1 MTRCQAV
8 YFMFTRFTIVLVLI
22 IAMVGCGR
30 NDISH
35 TINQYQERIANVL
48 DTPFNAP
55 MPTTTSVSLVY
66 PSKRLLVNVITPP
79 QLDVKQFFALKKCDL
94 NLLIAQRNTPLGRT
108 QPPSVR
114 YLYEREVVESL
125 SRCKVLMPEYSALLD
140 DWLEHK
146 LAALPLAW
154 ANLIQTSDETIN
166 AFSSNSDFFDS
177 ASSSELHTTK
187 SALSYLLDANSQL
200 RTASNSQELESYLSQ
215 LSKSH
220 LPAKTWRTQSVI
232 KEELNRT
239 TLWLQKQDLHD
250 QCEDGQPSQ
259 KMKYLKNVFTL
270 FFIEKIQ
277 PIGSELNRVHYALS
291 PLYQKL
297 SAEPNLALSFR
308 HFIDAQGDKGF
319 SAYQQAIKSHVQFW
333 QTLFKQCNM
342 SPTSLNSR

>member
-1 MTRCQAV
+1 MLNRL
-8 YFMFTRFTIVLVLI
+8 TIVLALT
-22 IAMVGCGR
+22 IATVGCGR

-35 TINQYQERIANVL
+35 TMNQYQERIANVL
-48 DTPFNAP
+48 DAPFNAP
-55 MPTTTSVSLVY
+55 IPIKASASLVY
-66 PSKRLLVNVITPP
+66 PSKRLLVNVINPP

-94 NLLIAQRNTPLGRT
+94 SVLIAQRNTPLGRI

-125 SRCKVLMPEYSALLD
+125 SRCKLLMPEYSALLD

-146 LAALPLAW
+146 LTALPLVW

-166 AFSSNSDFFDS
+166 AFSNNSDFFNS
-177 ASSSELHTTK
+177 VSSTELHTTK

-200 RTASNSQELESYLSQ
+200 SSAPNSQELERYLSQ

-232 KEELNRT
+232 REELNST
-239 TLWLQKQDLHD
+239 TLWLQKQDLFE
-250 QCEDGQPSQ
+250 QCKDGQPSQ

-277 PIGSELNRVHYALS
+277 PIGSELNRVHYTLS

-297 SAEPNLALSFR
+297 STEPNLAPSFR
-308 HFIDAQGDKGF
+308 QFINAQGDEGF
-319 SAYQQAIKSHVQFW
+319 NAYQLAMKHHVEFW
-333 QTLFKQCNM
+333 QTIFKHCGI
-342 SPTSLNSR
+342 SPRVN